1 MKMMK
6 KLNEMY
12 VKTAMKVE
20 GMIKNE
26 RGSQTLE
33 WIGIAAV
40 VVIVVGVISQAFSG
54 DTSIGDAV
62 KDKLKGM
69 IKQIGGGE

>member
-1 MKMMK
+1 MMEK
-6 KLNEMY
+6 YNDLCRRMAAS
-12 VKTAMKVE
+12 VKAKVA
-20 GMIKNE
+20 NE

-54 DTSIGDAV
+54 DTSIGDTV
-62 KDKLKGM
+62 KDKFKGF
-69 IKQIGGGE
+69 IESIGGG